1 MAHYKATVD
10 TSRPPAQAFSYLSDF
25 TTAAEWDP
33 GTVQS
38 QRLGEGPIGEG
49 TEFRLVA
56 AFLGRK
62 TALTYRIVEYQPPHA
77 VTFRGENS
85 TVVSLDRITFEASDG
100 GTRIVYDAA
109 LTLKG
114 PLKLADPLLAL
125 AFNRVGDRAVAGL
138 RESIGTQQTDA
149 DTRTAHTH
157 PIRR

>member
-1 MAHYKATVD
+1 MARYKATVD
-10 TSRPPAQAFSYLSDF
+10 TPRPPAQVFAYLSDF

-38 QRLGEGPIGEG
+38 ERLGEGPIGEG

-56 AFLGRK
+56 VFLGRK
-62 TALTYRIVEYQPPHA
+62 TTLTYRIVEYQPPHA

-85 TVVSLDRITFEASDG
+85 TVVSLDRITFEPSDG
-100 GTRIVYDAA
+100 GTRIVYDAE

-125 AFNRVGDRAVAGL
+125 AFNRVGDHALAGL
-138 RESIGTQQTDA
+138 RNTIGTQQTVS
-149 DTRTAHTH
+149 
-157 PIRR
+157 

>member
-1 MAHYKATVD
+1 MAHYQATVD
-10 TSRPPAQAFSYLSDF
+10 TPRPPAQAFSYLSDF

-56 AFLGRK
+56 VFLGRK
-62 TALTYRIVEYQPPHA
+62 TTLTYRIVEYQPPHA

-85 TVVSLDRITFEASDG
+85 TVVSLDRITFEPSDG
-100 GTRIVYDAA
+100 GTRIVYDAD

-125 AFNRVGDRAVAGL
+125 AFNRVGDHAVAGL
-138 RESIGTQQTDA
+138 RDTIGTPQSVS
-149 DTRTAHTH
+149 
-157 PIRR
+157 

>member
-1 MAHYKATVD
+1 MAHYQATVD
-10 TSRPPAQAFSYLSDF
+10 TPRPPAQAFAYLSDF
-25 TTAAEWDP
+25 RTAAEWDP

-38 QRLGEGPIGEG
+38 ERLGEGPIGEG

-62 TALTYRIVEYQPPHA
+62 TTLTYRIVEYQPPHA

-85 TVVSLDRITFEASDG
+85 TVVSLDRITFEPSDG
-100 GTRIVYDAA
+100 GTRILYDAD

-125 AFNRVGDRAVAGL
+125 AFNRVGDHALAGL
-138 RESIGTQQTDA
+138 RNTIGTQQA
-149 DTRTAHTH
+149 DS
-157 PIRR
+157 